1 MATQIFEKL
10 SDYLSEI
17 NIVCEVGVYLPET
30 SNVIDF
36 IHENK
41 KVVLV
46 EPDPTT
52 QIKISD
58 YFQNQANV
66 TLLPYAVYDYDGTIE
81 LSKANAST
89 FISELSA
96 SPAIVNDKFE
106 VDKHDKFT
114 SECRKFSTI
123 DPGNIDLLCVDI
135 EGAEWFVLKHL
146 ISKPKV
152 ISLETHGKY
161 YQNPHRAQI
170 NTWMTANGYEAW
182 YMDGSDT
189 VFTHS
194 SFLKPTVSDKIHLF
208 FTDLLVKV
216 KALKRLLSYVCNLF
230 SKKH

>member
-10 SDYLSEI
+10 SGYLNEI
-17 NIVCEVGVYLPET
+17 NTVCEVGVYLPET

-36 IHENK
+36 INENK
-41 KVVLV
+41 NVILV
-46 EPDPTT
+46 EPDPVT
-52 QIKISD
+52 QVRISE
-58 YFQNQANV
+58 YFRSRSNI
-66 TLLPYAVYDYDGTIE
+66 TLLPFAVYDFDGTIE

-114 SECRKFSTI
+114 AECRKFSSI

-161 YQNPHRAQI
+161 YKNPNSSQI
-170 NTWMTANGYEAW
+170 NEWMRSNGYAAW

-189 VFTHS
+189 VYTHK
-194 SFLKPTVSDKIHLF
+194 SFLKPTFSDKIHLF
-208 FTDLLVKV
+208 TTNLLISI
-216 KALKRLLSYVCNLF
+216 KAMKRFLK
-230 SKKH
+230 

>member
-1 MATQIFEKL
+1 MATQIYERL
-10 SDYLSEI
+10 SKYLIEI
-17 NIVCEVGVYLPET
+17 KIVFEVGVYLPET

-36 IHENK
+36 IKDNK
-41 KVVLV
+41 KVILV
-46 EPDPTT
+46 EPDPIT
-52 QIKISD
+52 QIKISE
-58 YFQNQANV
+58 YFRNQSNI
-66 TLLPYAVYDYDGTIE
+66 TLLPFAVYDFDGTIE

-114 SECRKFSTI
+114 AECRKFSSI

-161 YQNPHRAQI
+161 YKNPNSSQI
-170 NTWMTANGYEAW
+170 NEWMKSNGYAAW

-189 VFTHS
+189 VYTHKC
-194 SFLKPTVSDKIHLF
+194 FLKPTTVDKIHLLN
-208 FTDLLVKV
+208 TNLLIKL
-216 KALKRLLSYVCNLF
+216 KALKRFL
-230 SKKH
+230 K